1 MATPG
6 SVLVVGS
13 CNTDYILTGVPHLP
27 RPGETVL
34 ADAPAAAFRTAQ
46 GGKSAN
52 AAVAAARAFLGH
64 ALGSV
69 SLIACLGDDAQ
80 GAASLEAYEDE
91 GIYVGLCKR
100 TRRASSGVA
109 VILVGADGE
118 NTIVV
123 LPGANRE
130 LRPRDLGAETATD
143 TAPGQEEEEEEDAVD
158 GESRLQEIRSASVVL
173 LQLEIRL
180 DTVQFVAETVR
191 QQWLSQRA
199 PLLLL
204 NMAPMPSAPAPD
216 GIDSVRALLRCVNL
230 LVLNEVECE
239 QLCAM
244 LLRADAAHATQ
255 VLAAATQRDEWRAVC
270 EALMAQAPLAVAIVV
285 TLGAHGAACLFRPA
299 PPPTSEAT
307 PPENSAPPVWMVQS
321 VRLPESLESVVDT
334 TGAGDCFCGVLAAAL
349 AEALAPAHEGDTAP
363 ALTAEVF
370 RDAMRLACCAAT
382 LSVTRSGAQPSFPKR
397 DDIRHRQSR
406 VAPRER

>member
-13 CNTDYILTGVPHLP
+13 CNTDYILTGIPHLP

-80 GAASLEAYEDE
+80 GAASWEAYEDE

-143 TAPGQEEEEEEDAVD
+143 TAIGQEEEDVVD

-204 NMAPMPSAPAPD
+204 NMAPMPSAPTPD
-216 GIDSVRALLRCVNL
+216 GIDSVRALLRCVSV
-230 LVLNEVECE
+230 LVVNEVECE

-244 LLRADAAHATQ
+244 LLGADAAHSAQ
-255 VLAAATQRDEWRAVC
+255 VLAAAKQRDEWRAAC
-270 EALMAQAPLAVAIVV
+270 ESLLAEAPLAVAMVV

-299 PPPTSEAT
+299 PTPTSEAT
-307 PPENSAPPVWMVQS
+307 PPENSTPPVWMVQS
-321 VRLPESLESVVDT
+321 VRLPESLGSAVDT

-349 AEALAPAHEGDTAP
+349 AEALAPAHEGNAPP

-397 DDIRHRQSR
+397 DGIRHQQGR